1 MLDGVTP
8 FPAEFAARYRERG
21 YWQDRPLFDGF
32 RDCLR
37 KHAERVALIDMGG
50 PVTYRQLHER
60 SARLARALLDL
71 GFGPLDRVIVQL
83 PNTAV
88 FAYLYFALQRIG
100 AIPVLALPVHRKRE
114 ISQFAEIS
122 GARALAVPAA
132 SRGFDYTAMAREIM
146 DGQPALELC
155 LVQGGPVQE
164 GSCGDRFVRIE
175 DLLGREPQAG
185 QDALDRIRIDPADP
199 ALFLLSGGT
208 TGIPKLIP
216 RSHNDYLYNSRIA
229 ASVCE
234 IGAGD
239 VLLDVLP
246 IEHNLP
252 LGCPGMQGFLLSG
265 GTVVLGTSTRPRDVF
280 ELIQRHRVTHVH
292 LVPALLIR
300 WIDDP
305 AIAGYDL
312 SSLRVIQSGGQRLQP
327 EVRARAE
334 RALPGCFIQEN
345 FGMAEGLIMFVR
357 SADPDEVRR
366 VTCGRPASPD
376 DEVFLVDEDGNV
388 VPDGEPGELIVRGP
402 YTLRGYFRAPEH
414 NARAFTPEGFYRSGD
429 LLRKLPSG
437 NYVVEGRVKDLINR
451 GGEKISAEEVE
462 NLILAHPAVLN
473 VACVPYPDPVLGE
486 RMCACV
492 VLRPGRQLGFDELA
506 AFLLDFGI
514 AKFKLPE
521 RLEFF
526 DSLPL
531 SGFGKVSK
539 KDLAARL
546 AKPPASQRAAGSDW
560 AVFVPPDPPQGRGAC
575 DERRGKELPQGR
587 PGGERENSA
596 PEASEGPR
604 K

>member
-1 MLDGVTP
+1 VLDGVTP
-8 FPAEFAARYRERG
+8 FPAEFAARYRELG
-21 YWQDRPLFDGF
+21 YWEDRPLFDGF
-32 RDCLR
+32 TAALAAYAD
-37 KHAERVALIDMGG
+37 RVAVVDQTG
-50 PVTYRQLHER
+50 PVTYRQLDER
-60 SARLARALLDL
+60 SERLARALLDHGL
-71 GFGPLDRVIVQL
+71 SPLDRVIVQL

-88 FAYLYFALQRIG
+88 FVYLYFALQQIG
-100 AIPVLALPVHRKRE
+100 AVPVLALPGHRKRE
-114 ISQFAEIS
+114 ITQFAEIS
-122 GARALAVPAA
+122 AARALAGPGAA
-132 SRGFDYTAMAREIM
+132 RGFDFPAMAADVMTDRP
-146 DGQPALELC
+146 DLRLC
-155 LVQGGPVQE
+155 LVQGLHEAPN
-164 GSCGDRFVRIE
+164 DPRFVRLE
-175 DLLGREPQAG
+175 DLLSREPRSTRE
-185 QDALDRIRIDPADP
+185 ALAQISIDPADP

-216 RSHNDYLYNSRIA
+216 RTHNDYLYNSKA
-229 ASVCE
+229 AAAACE

-252 LGCPGMQGFLLSG
+252 LGCPGLQGFLLSG
-265 GTVVLGTSTRPRDVF
+265 GTVVLGTSTRARDVF
-280 ELIQRHRVTHVH
+280 ELIQRHRVTHIH

-305 AIAGYDL
+305 SLTEYDL

-327 EVRARAE
+327 EVRLRAE

-357 SADPDEVRR
+357 SSDPEETRR
-366 VTCGRPASPD
+366 ETCGRPASPA
-376 DEVFLVDEDGNV
+376 DEVYLVDEDGHV

-402 YTLRGYFRAPEH
+402 YTLRGYFRSPEH
-414 NARAFTPEGFYRSGD
+414 NARAFTLDGFYRSGD

-462 NLILAHPAVLN
+462 NLILSHEAVLN

-492 VLRPGRQLGFDELA
+492 VLRPGYSALSLESLVEFLAGFD
-506 AFLLDFGI
+506 I
-514 AKFKLPE
+514 ARFKLPE
-521 RLEFF
+521 RLELF
-526 DSLPL
+526 DALPL

-546 AKPPASQRAAGSDW
+546 A
-560 AVFVPPDPPQGRGAC
+560 
-575 DERRGKELPQGR
+575 
-587 PGGERENSA
+587 A
-596 PEASEGPR
+596 P
-604 K
+604 

>member
-8 FPAEFAARYRERG
+8 FPAEFAARYRELG
-21 YWQDRPLFDGF
+21 YWEDRPLFDGF
-32 RDCLR
+32 TAALAAYAD
-37 KHAERVALIDMGG
+37 RVAVVDEAG
-50 PVTYRQLHER
+50 PVTYSQLSER
-60 SARLARALLDL
+60 SERLARALLDRGL
-71 GFGPLDRVIVQL
+71 KPLDRIIVQL

-88 FAYLYFALQRIG
+88 FAYLYFALLRIG
-100 AIPVLALPVHRKRE
+100 AAPVLALPGHRRRE
-114 ISQFAEIS
+114 ITQFAGIS
-122 GARALAVPAA
+122 AAKALAVPAA
-132 SRGFDYTAMAREIM
+132 ARGFDFAAMAADVMTDRP
-146 DGQPALELC
+146 DLRLC
-155 LVQGGPVQE
+155 LIQGQDFEPN
-164 GSCGDRFVRIE
+164 DPRFVLLE
-175 DLLGREPQAG
+175 DLLSREPRSSRE
-185 QDALDRIRIDPADP
+185 ALEQISIDPSDP

-216 RSHNDYLYNSRIA
+216 RTHNDYLYNSKIA
-229 ASVCE
+229 AAACE
-234 IGAGD
+234 IGVGD

-252 LGCPGMQGFLLSG
+252 LGCPGLQGFLLSG

-280 ELIQRHRVTHVH
+280 ELIQRHRVTHIH

-305 AIAGYDL
+305 GINNYDL

-327 EVRARAE
+327 EVRLRAE

-357 SADPDEVRR
+357 SSDPPQVRR
-366 VTCGRPASPD
+366 ETCGRPASPA
-376 DEVFLVDEDGNV
+376 DEVYLVDEDGHV

-402 YTLRGYFRAPEH
+402 YTLRGYFRSPEH
-414 NARAFTPEGFYRSGD
+414 NARAFTPDGFYRSGD
-429 LLRKLPSG
+429 LLKKLPSG

-492 VLRPGRQLGFDELA
+492 VLRPGFSLSLAELVTFLAGFE
-506 AFLLDFGI
+506 I
-514 AKFKLPE
+514 ARFKLPE
-521 RLEFF
+521 RLEVFGT
-526 DSLPL
+526 LPL

-546 AKPPASQRAAGSDW
+546 AGS
-560 AVFVPPDPPQGRGAC
+560 
-575 DERRGKELPQGR
+575 
-587 PGGERENSA
+587 
-596 PEASEGPR
+596 
-604 K
+604 

>member
-8 FPAEFAARYRERG
+8 FPAEFAGRYAERG
-21 YWQDRPLFDGF
+21 YWEGRPLFDGF
-32 RDCLR
+32 TGAFAKYADQ
-37 KHAERVALIDMGG
+37 VAIIDENG
-50 PVTYRQLHER
+50 PVTYRQLDER
-60 SARLARALLDL
+60 SAHLARVLLDE
-71 GFGPLDRVIVQL
+71 GFGPLDRIIVQL
-83 PNTAV
+83 PNTAL
-88 FAYLYFALQRIG
+88 FGYLYFALQRIG
-100 AIPVLALPVHRKRE
+100 AAPVLALPGHRRRE

-122 GARALAVPAA
+122 GARALALPAA
-132 SRGFDYTAMAREIM
+132 ARGFDFTAMAAEVM
-146 DGQPALELC
+146 AAYPALERC
-155 LVQGGPVQE
+155 LVQGADGPLPDE
-164 GSCGDRFVRIE
+164 RFVRLE
-175 DLLGREPQAG
+175 DLLEREPRATAADVG
-185 QDALDRIRIDPADP
+185 RVRIDPAEP

-229 ASVCE
+229 AAVCA

-252 LGCPGMQGFLLSG
+252 LGCPGLQGFLLSG

-280 ELIQRHRVTHVH
+280 ELIQRHRVTHIH

-305 AIAGYDL
+305 SIAEYDL

-327 EVRARAE
+327 EVRLRAE

-357 SADPDEVRR
+357 ADDPPDVRR
-366 VTCGRPASPD
+366 ETCGRPASPD
-376 DEVFLVDEDGNV
+376 DEVYLVDEDGNV

-402 YTLRGYFRAPEH
+402 YTLRGYFRSPEH
-414 NARAFTPEGFYRSGD
+414 NARAFTPDGFYRSGD

-462 NLILAHPAVLN
+462 NLILSHPAVLN

-486 RMCACV
+486 RMCACLV
-492 VLRPGRQLGFDELA
+492 MREGRTVTKDELVRY
-506 AFLLDFGI
+506 LLDFDM

-521 RLEFF
+521 RVAFF
-526 DSLPL
+526 DTLPL

-539 KDLAARL
+539 KELTAGLAEA
-546 AKPPASQRAAGSDW
+546 AS
-560 AVFVPPDPPQGRGAC
+560 
-575 DERRGKELPQGR
+575 
-587 PGGERENSA
+587 
-596 PEASEGPR
+596 
-604 K
+604 

>member
-1 MLDGVTP
+1 MLAPGAVLDGVTP
-8 FPAEFAARYRERG
+8 FPAEFAARYRALG

-32 RDCLR
+32 TAAL
-37 KHAERVALIDMGG
+37 AAYAGRVAVVDEAG
-50 PVTYRQLHER
+50 PVTYRQLDER
-60 SARLARALLDL
+60 SEHLARALLDHGL
-71 GFGPLDRVIVQL
+71 RPLDRIIIQL
-83 PNTAV
+83 PNTAM

-100 AIPVLALPVHRKRE
+100 AVPVLALPGHRRRE
-114 ISQFAEIS
+114 ITQFAEIS
-122 GARALAVPAA
+122 GVRALAVPAA
-132 SRGFDYTAMAREIM
+132 ARGFDFTAMAAEIM
-146 DGQPALELC
+146 ADRPDLRLC
-155 LVQGGPVQE
+155 LVQGMNDGPN
-164 GSCGDRFVRIE
+164 DARFVRLE
-175 DLLGREPQAG
+175 DLLERSPGTSRE
-185 QDALDRIRIDPADP
+185 ALEEIRIDPADP

-216 RSHNDYLYNSRIA
+216 RTHNDYLYNSKA
-229 ASVCE
+229 AAAACE
-234 IGAGD
+234 IGPGD

-252 LGCPGMQGFLLSG
+252 LGCPGLQGFLLSG

-280 ELIQRHRVTHVH
+280 ELIQRHRVTHIH

-305 AIAGYDL
+305 LITKYDL

-327 EVRARAE
+327 EVRLRAE

-357 SADPDEVRR
+357 SADPPDVRR
-366 VTCGRPASPD
+366 ETCGRPASPA
-376 DEVFLVDEDGNV
+376 DEVYLVDEDGHV

-414 NARAFTPEGFYRSGD
+414 NTRAFTPDGFYRSGD

-462 NLILAHPAVLN
+462 NLILAHEAVLD

-492 VLRPGRQLGFDELA
+492 VPRPGRSLSLAELVTFQLGFE
-506 AFLLDFGI
+506 I

-526 DSLPL
+526 DALPL

-539 KDLAARL
+539 QDLAARL
-546 AKPPASQRAAGSDW
+546 AGGS
-560 AVFVPPDPPQGRGAC
+560 
-575 DERRGKELPQGR
+575 
-587 PGGERENSA
+587 
-596 PEASEGPR
+596 
-604 K
+604 

>member
-8 FPAEFAARYRERG
+8 FPAEFAARYRALG
-21 YWQDRPLFDGF
+21 YWEDRPLFDGF
-32 RDCLR
+32 TAALAAYAD
-37 KHAERVALIDMGG
+37 RVAVVDETG
-50 PVTYRQLHER
+50 PVTYSQLSDR
-60 SARLARALLDL
+60 SERLARALLDC
-71 GFGPLDRVIVQL
+71 GFEPLDRIIVQL
-83 PNTAV
+83 PNTAM
-88 FAYLYFALQRIG
+88 FAYLYFALLRIG
-100 AIPVLALPVHRKRE
+100 AAPVLALPGHRRRE
-114 ISQFAEIS
+114 ITQFAEIS
-122 GARALAVPAA
+122 AAKALAGPAA
-132 SRGFDYTAMAREIM
+132 ARGFDFAAMAADVMTDRP
-146 DGQPALELC
+146 DLRLC
-155 LVQGGPVQE
+155 LIQGLEEAPN
-164 GSCGDRFVRIE
+164 DPRFVRLE
-175 DLLGREPQAG
+175 DLLSREPRSSRE
-185 QDALDRIRIDPADP
+185 ALEQISIDPSDP

-216 RSHNDYLYNSRIA
+216 RTHNDYLYNSRIA
-229 ASVCE
+229 AAACE
-234 IGAGD
+234 IGVGD

-252 LGCPGMQGFLLSG
+252 LGCPGLQGFLLSG

-280 ELIQRHRVTHVH
+280 ELIQRHRVTHIH

-305 AIAGYDL
+305 AMNNYDL

-327 EVRARAE
+327 EVRLRAE

-357 SADPDEVRR
+357 SSDPWEVRR
-366 VTCGRPASPD
+366 ETCGRPASPA
-376 DEVFLVDEDGNV
+376 DEVYLVDEDGHV

-402 YTLRGYFRAPEH
+402 YTLRGYFRSPEH
-414 NARAFTPEGFYRSGD
+414 NARAFTPDGFYRSGD

-462 NLILAHPAVLN
+462 NLILSNKAVLN

-492 VLRPGRQLGFDELA
+492 VLRPGCSALSLEELVGFLRGFEIA
-506 AFLLDFGI
+506 A
-514 AKFKLPE
+514 FKLPE
-521 RLEFF
+521 RLELF
-526 DSLPL
+526 DTLPL

-546 AKPPASQRAAGSDW
+546 AAS
-560 AVFVPPDPPQGRGAC
+560 
-575 DERRGKELPQGR
+575 
-587 PGGERENSA
+587 
-596 PEASEGPR
+596 
-604 K
+604 

>member
-8 FPAEFAARYRERG
+8 FPAEFAARYRELG
-21 YWQDRPLFDGF
+21 YWEDRPLFDGF
-32 RDCLR
+32 TGALAA
-37 KHAERVALIDMGG
+37 HADRVAVVDEAG
-50 PVTYRQLHER
+50 PLTYRELDER
-60 SARLARALLDL
+60 SQRLARVLLDH
-71 GFGPLDRVIVQL
+71 GFKPLVRIIVQL

-88 FAYLYFALQRIG
+88 FAIFYFALQRIG
-100 AIPVLALPVHRKRE
+100 AVPVLALPGHRRRE
-114 ISQFAEIS
+114 ITQFAEIS

-132 SRGFDYTAMAREIM
+132 ARGFDFTAMAAEIM
-146 DGQPALELC
+146 ADRPDLRLC
-155 LVQGGPVQE
+155 LVQGMNDGPN
-164 GSCGDRFVRIE
+164 DARFVRLE
-175 DLLGREPQAG
+175 DLLERSPGTSRE
-185 QDALDRIRIDPADP
+185 ALEEIRIDPADP

-216 RSHNDYLYNSRIA
+216 RTHNDYLYNSKA
-229 ASVCE
+229 AAAACE
-234 IGAGD
+234 IGPGD

-252 LGCPGMQGFLLSG
+252 LGCPGLQGFLLSG

-280 ELIQRHRVTHVH
+280 ELIERHRVTHIH

-300 WIDDP
+300 WIDD
-305 AIAGYDL
+305 ALITKYDL

-327 EVRARAE
+327 EVRLRAE

-357 SADPDEVRR
+357 SADPPDVRR
-366 VTCGRPASPD
+366 ETCGRPASPA
-376 DEVFLVDEDGNV
+376 DEVYLVDEDGHV

-414 NARAFTPEGFYRSGD
+414 NTRAFTPDGFYRSGD

-462 NLILAHPAVLN
+462 NLILAHEAVLD

-492 VLRPGRQLGFDELA
+492 VPRPGRSLSLAELVTFLLGFE
-506 AFLLDFGI
+506 I

-526 DSLPL
+526 DALPL

-539 KDLAARL
+539 QDLAARL
-546 AKPPASQRAAGSDW
+546 AGGS
-560 AVFVPPDPPQGRGAC
+560 
-575 DERRGKELPQGR
+575 
-587 PGGERENSA
+587 
-596 PEASEGPR
+596 
-604 K
+604 

>member
-8 FPAEFAARYRERG
+8 FPAEFAARYRALG
-21 YWQDRPLFDGF
+21 YWEDRPLFDGF
-32 RDCLR
+32 TAALAAYAD
-37 KHAERVALIDMGG
+37 RVAVVDEAG
-50 PVTYRQLHER
+50 PVTYNQLSER
-60 SARLARALLDL
+60 SERLARVLLDVGL
-71 GFGPLDRVIVQL
+71 RPLDRVIVQL

-88 FAYLYFALQRIG
+88 FVYLYFALLRIG
-100 AIPVLALPVHRKRE
+100 AAPVLALPGHRRRE
-114 ISQFAEIS
+114 ITQFASIS
-122 GARALAVPAA
+122 GAQALAVPAA
-132 SRGFDYTAMAREIM
+132 ARGFDFAAMAADVMTDRP
-146 DGQPALELC
+146 DLRLC
-155 LVQGGPVQE
+155 LIQGPDFE
-164 GSCGDRFVRIE
+164 PNDPRFVRLE
-175 DLLGREPQAG
+175 DLLSREPRSSRE
-185 QDALDRIRIDPADP
+185 ALEQISIDPSDP

-216 RSHNDYLYNSRIA
+216 RTHNDYLYNSKIA
-229 ASVCE
+229 AAACE
-234 IGAGD
+234 IGVGD

-252 LGCPGMQGFLLSG
+252 LGCPGLQGFLLSG

-280 ELIQRHRVTHVH
+280 ELIQRHQVTHIH

-305 AIAGYDL
+305 LVSEYDL

-327 EVRARAE
+327 EVRLRAE

-357 SADPDEVRR
+357 SSDPPQVRR
-366 VTCGRPASPD
+366 ETCGRPASPA
-376 DEVFLVDEDGNV
+376 DEVYLVDEDGQV

-402 YTLRGYFRAPEH
+402 YTLRGYFRSPEH
-414 NARAFTPEGFYRSGD
+414 NARAFTPDGFYRSGD

-462 NLILAHPAVLN
+462 NLILSNKAVLN

-492 VLRPGRQLGFDELA
+492 VLRPGYSALSLEELV
-506 AFLLDFGI
+506 AFLRGFEI
-514 AKFKLPE
+514 AAFKLPE
-521 RLEFF
+521 RLEVF

-546 AKPPASQRAAGSDW
+546 AGS
-560 AVFVPPDPPQGRGAC
+560 
-575 DERRGKELPQGR
+575 
-587 PGGERENSA
+587 
-596 PEASEGPR
+596 
-604 K
+604 

>member
-8 FPAEFAARYRERG
+8 FPPEFAARYRERG
-21 YWQDRPLFDGF
+21 YWEDRPLFDGF
-32 RDCLR
+32 RETLR
-37 KHAERVALIDMGG
+37 HNADRVALIDAGG
-50 PVTYRQLHER
+50 PVTYSELDER
-60 SARLARALLDL
+60 SARMARALLDL
-71 GFGPLDRVIVQL
+71 GFGPLDRIIVQL
-83 PNTAV
+83 PNTAM
-88 FAYLYFALQRIG
+88 FAYLHFGLQRIG
-100 AIPVLALPVHRKRE
+100 AVPVLALPVHRKRE
-114 ISQFAEIS
+114 ITQFAEIS
-122 GARALAVPAA
+122 GATALAVPAVA
-132 SRGFDYTAMAREIM
+132 RGFDYTAMAREIM
-146 DGQPALELC
+146 ADHPRVELVLTQGADASDG
-155 LVQGGPVQE
+155 
-164 GSCGDRFVRIE
+164 RFIRIE
-175 DLLGREPQAG
+175 ELLEREPRASA
-185 QDALDRIRIDPADP
+185 DALDRIRIDPEDP

-208 TGIPKLIP
+208 TGVPKLIP
-216 RSHNDYLYNSRIA
+216 RSHNDYLYNSKIA

-234 IGAGD
+234 ISAGD

-280 ELIQRHRVTHVH
+280 ELIQRHRVTHIH

-305 AIAGYDL
+305 AISEYDL
-312 SSLRVIQSGGQRLQP
+312 RSLKVIQSGGQRLQP
-327 EVRARAE
+327 EVRSRAE
-334 RALPGCFIQEN
+334 KALPGCFIQEN

-357 SADPDEVRR
+357 SNDPEAARR
-366 VTCGRPASPD
+366 ETCGRPASPD
-376 DEVFLVDEDGNV
+376 DEVFLVDPEGQR

-402 YTLRGYFRAPEH
+402 YTLRGYFRSAEH
-414 NARAFTPEGFYRSGD
+414 NARAFTPDGFYKSGD

-492 VLRPGRQLGFDELA
+492 VPRPGCTLTFDELV
-506 AFLLDFGI
+506 AFLLGFGI

-526 DSLPL
+526 ADLPL

-539 KDLAARL
+539 KELAARL
-546 AKPPASQRAAGSDW
+546 KGNQ
-560 AVFVPPDPPQGRGAC
+560 
-575 DERRGKELPQGR
+575 
-587 PGGERENSA
+587 
-596 PEASEGPR
+596 
-604 K
+604 

>member
-8 FPAEFAARYRERG
+8 FPADFAARYRELG
-21 YWQDRPLFDGF
+21 YWEDRPLFDGF
-32 RDCLR
+32 T
-37 KHAERVALIDMGG
+37 AALARYADRTALADEAG
-50 PVTYRQLHER
+50 PVTYRQLDER
-60 SARLARALLDL
+60 SEHLARALLDL
-71 GFGPLDRVIVQL
+71 GFGRLDRIIVQL
-83 PNTAV
+83 PNTAI

-100 AIPVLALPVHRKRE
+100 AAPVLALPGHRRRE

-132 SRGFDYTAMAREIM
+132 ARGFDFTAMAAEIM
-146 DGQPALELC
+146 ADRPDLRAC
-155 LVQGGPVQE
+155 LVQGLTEAPN
-164 GSCGDRFVRIE
+164 DARFVRLE
-175 DLLGREPQAG
+175 DLLEREPGTSRA
-185 QDALDRIRIDPADP
+185 ALDQIGIDPADP

-216 RSHNDYLYNSRIA
+216 RTHNDYLYNSKIA
-229 ASVCE
+229 AAACE
-234 IGAGD
+234 IGPGD

-252 LGCPGMQGFLLSG
+252 LGCPGLQGFLLSG

-280 ELIQRHRVTHVH
+280 ELIQRHRVTHIH

-305 AIAGYDL
+305 SISEYDL

-327 EVRARAE
+327 EVRLRAE

-357 SADPDEVRR
+357 SADPPGVRR
-366 VTCGRPASPD
+366 ETCGRPASPG
-376 DEVFLVDEDGNV
+376 DEVYLVDEDGNV

-402 YTLRGYFRAPEH
+402 YTLRGYFRSPEH
-414 NARAFTPEGFYRSGD
+414 NARAFTPDGFYRSGD

-492 VLRPGRQLGFDELA
+492 VLRPGRSLSLPELVT
-506 AFLLDFGI
+506 FLLDFDM
-514 AKFKLPE
+514 AAFKLPE
-521 RLEFF
+521 RLEVLGT
-526 DSLPL
+526 LPL

-539 KDLAARL
+539 RELAAKL
-546 AKPPASQRAAGSDW
+546 AE
-560 AVFVPPDPPQGRGAC
+560 AV
-575 DERRGKELPQGR
+575 
-587 PGGERENSA
+587 S
-596 PEASEGPR
+596 
-604 K
+604 

>member
-8 FPAEFAARYRERG
+8 FPAEFAARYTERG
-21 YWQDRPLFDGF
+21 YWQNRPLFDGF
-32 RDCLR
+32 RDALAR
-37 KHAERVALIDMGG
+37 YADQVALVDDEG
-50 PVTYRQLHER
+50 PVTYRQLDDR
-60 SARLARALLDL
+60 AALLARVLLDL
-71 GFGPLDRVIVQL
+71 GFGPLDRIIVQL

-88 FAYLYFALQRIG
+88 FVYLYFALQRIG
-100 AIPVLALPVHRKRE
+100 AAPVLALPSHRKRE
-114 ISQFAEIS
+114 ITQFAEIS
-122 GARALAVPAA
+122 GARALVVPAVT
-132 SRGFDYTAMAREIM
+132 RGFDPTAMAADIM
-146 DGQPALELC
+146 ASHPGLELC
-155 LVQGGPVQE
+155 LVQGASGPLP
-164 GSCGDRFVRIE
+164 DPRFVRIE
-175 DLLGREPQAG
+175 ELLEGEPRASAESLRQVS
-185 QDALDRIRIDPADP
+185 IDPADP

-208 TGIPKLIP
+208 TGLPKLIP
-216 RSHNDYLYNSRIA
+216 RSHNDYLYNSKIA
-229 ASVCE
+229 AAACE

-252 LGCPGMQGFLLSG
+252 LGCPGLQGFLLSG

-280 ELIQRHRVTHVH
+280 ELIQRHRVSHIH

-305 AIAGYDL
+305 SITDYDL
-312 SSLRVIQSGGQRLQP
+312 SSLRVLQSGGQRLQP

-357 SADPDEVRR
+357 SSDPPGVRR
-366 VTCGRPASPD
+366 ETCGRPASPD
-376 DEVFLVDEDGNV
+376 DEVFLVDPEGHV

-414 NARAFTPEGFYRSGD
+414 NARAFTPDGFYRSGD
-429 LLRKLPSG
+429 LLRKMPSG

-492 VLRPGRQLGFDELA
+492 VLRPGHALTLEDLVR
-506 AFLLDFGI
+506 FLRDFEI
-514 AKFKLPE
+514 ARFKLPE

-526 DSLPL
+526 DTLPL

-539 KDLAARL
+539 KDLAADL
-546 AKPPASQRAAGSDW
+546 AGENA
-560 AVFVPPDPPQGRGAC
+560 PQP
-575 DERRGKELPQGR
+575 RR
-587 PGGERENSA
+587 
-596 PEASEGPR
+596 
-604 K
+604 

>member
-8 FPAEFAARYRERG
+8 FPAEFAARYRALG
-21 YWQDRPLFDGF
+21 YWEDRPLFDGF
-32 RDCLR
+32 RAALAA
-37 KHAERVALIDMGG
+37 HADRVAVIDEAG
-50 PVTYRQLHER
+50 PVTYRQLSER
-60 SARLARALLDL
+60 SERLALVLLEL
-71 GFGPLDRVIVQL
+71 GLRPLDRVVVQL

-88 FAYLYFALQRIG
+88 FAYLYFALLRIG
-100 AIPVLALPVHRKRE
+100 APPVLALPGHRKRE
-114 ISQFAEIS
+114 ISQFASIS
-122 GARALAVPAA
+122 DAVALAVPAA
-132 SRGFDYTAMAREIM
+132 ARGFDFTAMAADVMTDRP
-146 DGQPALELC
+146 DLRLC
-155 LVQGGPVQE
+155 LVQGLDGVPN
-164 GSCGDRFVRIE
+164 DPRFVRLE
-175 DLLGREPQAG
+175 DLLSRSPRTARP
-185 QDALDRIRIDPADP
+185 ALDEIRVDPADP

-216 RSHNDYLYNSRIA
+216 RTHNDYLYNSRVA
-229 ASVCE
+229 AAVSE
-234 IGAGD
+234 IGTGD

-252 LGCPGMQGFLLSG
+252 LGCPGLQGFLLSG

-280 ELIQRHRVTHVH
+280 ELIQRHRVTHIH
-292 LVPALLIR
+292 LVPALLIL

-305 AIAGYDL
+305 CLADYDL

-327 EVRARAE
+327 EVRLRAE

-357 SADPDEVRR
+357 SADPLDVRR
-366 VTCGRPASPD
+366 QTCGRPASPD
-376 DEVFLVDEDGNV
+376 DEVYLVDSEGQV
-388 VPDGEPGELIVRGP
+388 VPDGSPGELIVRGP
-402 YTLRGYFRAPEH
+402 YTLRGYFRSPEH
-414 NARAFTPEGFYRSGD
+414 NARAFTPDGFYRSGD

-492 VLRPGRQLGFDELA
+492 VLRPGFSSLSLDELVT
-506 AFLLDFGI
+506 FLRGFEI
-514 AKFKLPE
+514 ASFKLPE
-521 RLEFF
+521 RLEVL

-546 AKPPASQRAAGSDW
+546 SAS
-560 AVFVPPDPPQGRGAC
+560 
-575 DERRGKELPQGR
+575 
-587 PGGERENSA
+587 
-596 PEASEGPR
+596 
-604 K
+604 

>member
-8 FPAEFAARYRERG
+8 FPAEFAARYRELG
-21 YWQDRPLFDGF
+21 YWEDRPLFDGF
-32 RDCLR
+32 TAALDRYAD
-37 KHAERVALIDMGG
+37 RVAVIDDEG
-50 PVTYRQLHER
+50 PVTYARLGER
-60 SARLARALLDL
+60 SAHLARVLLDL
-71 GFGPLDRVIVQL
+71 GLRPLDRIVVQL

-100 AIPVLALPVHRKRE
+100 AAPVLALPGHRKRE
-114 ISQFAEIS
+114 ITQFAEIS

-132 SRGFDYTAMAREIM
+132 ARGFDFTAMAAGVM
-146 DGQPALELC
+146 AGQPGLDLC
-155 LVQGGPVQE
+155 LVQGATGPLPDE
-164 GSCGDRFVRIE
+164 RFLRIE
-175 DLLGREPQAG
+175 DLLQREPRASARALG
-185 QDALDRIRIDPADP
+185 QLTIDPAGP

-216 RSHNDYLYNSRIA
+216 RSHNDYLYNSKA
-229 ASVCE
+229 AAAACE
-234 IGAGD
+234 IGEGD

-252 LGCPGMQGFLLSG
+252 LGCPGLQGFLLSG

-280 ELIQRHRVTHVH
+280 ELIQRHRVTHIH

-305 AIAGYDL
+305 AITGYDL

-327 EVRARAE
+327 EVRLRAE

-357 SADPDEVRR
+357 SHDPLEVRR
-366 VTCGRPASPD
+366 ETCGRPVCPD
-376 DEVFLVDEDGNV
+376 DEVYLVGEDGQV

-402 YTLRGYFRAPEH
+402 YTLRGYFRSPEH
-414 NARAFTPEGFYRSGD
+414 NARAFTPDGFYRSGD

-492 VLRPGRQLGFDELA
+492 VLRDGRSLTLEELVR
-506 AFLLDFGI
+506 FLLDFGI
-514 AKFKLPE
+514 ATFKLPE
-521 RLEFF
+521 RMAFY
-526 DSLPL
+526 DTLPL

-539 KDLAARL
+539 KDLAASL
-546 AKPPASQRAAGSDW
+546 AG
-560 AVFVPPDPPQGRGAC
+560 
-575 DERRGKELPQGR
+575 
-587 PGGERENSA
+587 
-596 PEASEGPR
+596 PE
-604 K
+604 

>member
-21 YWQDRPLFDGF
+21 YWTDRPLFDGF
-32 RDCLR
+32 RDALR
-37 KHAERVALIDMGG
+37 RYADQVALVDADG
-50 PVTYRQLHER
+50 PVTYRQLDER
-60 SARLARALLDL
+60 SAHLARALLDL
-71 GFGPLDRVIVQL
+71 GLRPLDRIIVQL

-88 FAYLYFALQRIG
+88 FGYLYFALQRIG
-100 AIPVLALPVHRKRE
+100 VAPVLALPGHRRRE
-114 ISQFAEIS
+114 LTQFAEIS

-132 SRGFDYTAMAREIM
+132 ARGFDFTAMAADVM
-146 DGQPALELC
+146 AAQPGLETC
-155 LVQGGPVQE
+155 LVLGAPGPLA
-164 GSCGDRFVRIE
+164 DPRFVRLE
-175 DLLGREPQAG
+175 DLLEREPRTGAG
-185 QDALDRIRIDPADP
+185 ALREIGIDPADP

-216 RSHNDYLYNSRIA
+216 RSHNDYLYNSKIA
-229 ASVCE
+229 AAACE
-234 IGAGD
+234 IGPGD

-252 LGCPGMQGFLLSG
+252 LGCPGLQGFLLSG
-265 GTVVLGTSTRPRDVF
+265 GTVVLGPSTRPRDVF
-280 ELIQRHRVTHVH
+280 ELIQRHRVSHIH

-305 AIAGYDL
+305 SITEYDL
-312 SSLRVIQSGGQRLQP
+312 SSLRVLQSGGQRLQP

-357 SADPDEVRR
+357 STDPPQVRR
-366 VTCGRPASPD
+366 ETCGRPASPD
-376 DEVFLVDEDGNV
+376 DEVYLVDEDGNV

-402 YTLRGYFRAPEH
+402 YTLRGYFRSPEH
-414 NARAFTPEGFYRSGD
+414 NTRAFTPDGFYRSGD

-437 NYVVEGRVKDLINR
+437 HYVVEGRVKDLINR

-492 VLRPGRQLGFDELA
+492 VRRPGHALTLEELVK
-506 AFLLDFGI
+506 FLRDFEI
-514 AKFKLPE
+514 ATFKLPE

-526 DSLPL
+526 GTLPL

-539 KDLAARL
+539 RDLAARL
-546 AKPPASQRAAGSDW
+546 AA
-560 AVFVPPDPPQGRGAC
+560 
-575 DERRGKELPQGR
+575 
-587 PGGERENSA
+587 PGGDGGLGGHGGHGGLGD
-596 PEASEGPR
+596 EAG
-604 K
+604 

>member
-1 MLDGVTP
+1 VLDGVTP
-8 FPAEFAARYRERG
+8 FPAEFAARYRALGHWEN
-21 YWQDRPLFDGF
+21 RPLFDGF
-32 RDCLR
+32 TGALAA
-37 KHAERVALIDMGG
+37 HADRVAVVDEAG
-50 PVTYRQLHER
+50 PLTYRELDER
-60 SARLARALLDL
+60 SQRLARVLLDH
-71 GFGPLDRVIVQL
+71 GFKPLDRIIVQL

-88 FAYLYFALQRIG
+88 FAIFYFALQRIG
-100 AIPVLALPVHRKRE
+100 AVPVLALPGHRRRE
-114 ISQFAEIS
+114 ITQFAEIS

-132 SRGFDYTAMAREIM
+132 ARGFDFTAMAAEIM
-146 DGQPALELC
+146 ADRPDLRLC
-155 LVQGGPVQE
+155 LVQGMNDGPN
-164 GSCGDRFVRIE
+164 DARFVRLE
-175 DLLGREPQAG
+175 DLLERSPGTSRE
-185 QDALDRIRIDPADP
+185 ALEEIRIDPADP

-216 RSHNDYLYNSRIA
+216 RTHNDYLYNSKA
-229 ASVCE
+229 AAAACE
-234 IGAGD
+234 IGPGD

-252 LGCPGMQGFLLSG
+252 LGCPGLQGFLLSG

-280 ELIQRHRVTHVH
+280 ELIERHRVTHIH

-305 AIAGYDL
+305 LITKYDL

-327 EVRARAE
+327 EVRLRAE

-357 SADPDEVRR
+357 SADPPDVRR
-366 VTCGRPASPD
+366 ETCGRPASPA
-376 DEVFLVDEDGNV
+376 DEVYLVDEDGHV

-414 NARAFTPEGFYRSGD
+414 NTRAFTPDGFYRSGD

-462 NLILAHPAVLN
+462 NLILAHEAVLD

-492 VLRPGRQLGFDELA
+492 VPRPGRSLSLAELVTFLLGFE
-506 AFLLDFGI
+506 I

-526 DSLPL
+526 DALPL

-539 KDLAARL
+539 QDLAARL
-546 AKPPASQRAAGSDW
+546 AGGS
-560 AVFVPPDPPQGRGAC
+560 
-575 DERRGKELPQGR
+575 
-587 PGGERENSA
+587 
-596 PEASEGPR
+596 
-604 K
+604 

>member
-1 MLDGVTP
+1 MLDGATP

-21 YWQDRPLFDGF
+21 YWADIPLFDGF
-32 RDCLR
+32 RDAFR
-37 KHAERVALIDMGG
+37 GHADRVALIDPGG
-50 PVTYRQLHER
+50 PVTYRQLEER
-60 SARLARALLDL
+60 SAHFARALLGL
-71 GFGPLDRVIVQL
+71 GLRPLDRIIVQL
-83 PNTAV
+83 PNTAM
-88 FAYLYFALQRIG
+88 FAYLYFGLQRIG
-100 AIPVLALPVHRKRE
+100 AIPVLALPVHRRRE
-114 ISQFAEIS
+114 IAQFAEIS
-122 GARALAVPAA
+122 GARALAIPASA
-132 SRGFDYTAMAREIM
+132 RNFDFTAMAREVM
-146 DGQPALELC
+146 AGWPEPGLC
-155 LVQGGPVQE
+155 LVQGAPE
-164 GSCGDRFVRIE
+164 GAFGGGQPFGRIE
-175 DLLGREPQAG
+175 ELLEREPPAPESALAG
-185 QDALDRIRIDPADP
+185 IAIDPEDP

-216 RSHNDYLYNSRIA
+216 RTHNDYLYNSRLA

-234 IGAGD
+234 IGEGD

-265 GTVVLGTSTRPRDVF
+265 GTVVLSASTRPADVF
-280 ELIQRHRVTHVH
+280 GLIQRYRVTHIH

-305 AIAGYDL
+305 RIGEYDL

-334 RALPGCFIQEN
+334 KALPGCFIQEN

-357 SADPDEVRR
+357 TSDPDDVRR
-366 VTCGRPASPD
+366 ETCGRPSSPD
-376 DEVFLVDEDGNV
+376 DEVFLIDEDGNV

-414 NARAFTPEGFYRSGD
+414 NARAFTPDGFYRSGD

-492 VLRPGRQLGFDELA
+492 VLRPGRRLGFEELA

-514 AKFKLPE
+514 ATFKLPE

-546 AKPPASQRAAGSDW
+546 
-560 AVFVPPDPPQGRGAC
+560 
-575 DERRGKELPQGR
+575 E
-587 PGGERENSA
+587 GERS
-596 PEASEGPR
+596 
-604 K
+604 

>member
-8 FPAEFAARYRERG
+8 FPPEFAARYRERG
-21 YWQDRPLFDGF
+21 YWADRPLFDGF
-32 RDCLR
+32 RDTLQCN
-37 KHAERVALIDMGG
+37 AARVALIDSSG
-50 PVTYRQLHER
+50 PVTYAELDQRSER
-60 SARLARALLDL
+60 MARALLDL
-71 GFGPLDRVIVQL
+71 GFGPLDRIIVQL

-100 AIPVLALPVHRKRE
+100 AIPVLALPVHRRHEVAK
-114 ISQFAEIS
+114 FAEIS
-122 GARALAVPAA
+122 GAKALAVPAMA
-132 SRGFDYTAMAREIM
+132 RGFDYTAMAREIM
-146 DGQPALELC
+146 ADHPHVELVLTQGADASDGP
-155 LVQGGPVQE
+155 
-164 GSCGDRFVRIE
+164 FIRIE
-175 DLLGREPQAG
+175 ELLEHEPRTRPQA
-185 QDALDRIRIDPADP
+185 LDEIGIDPEDP

-216 RSHNDYLYNSRIA
+216 RSHNDYLYNSKIA

-234 IGAGD
+234 ISAGD

-280 ELIQRHRVTHVH
+280 ELIQRHHVTHIH

-305 AIAGYDL
+305 AIGDYDL
-312 SSLRVIQSGGQRLQP
+312 SSLKVIQSGGQRLQP
-327 EVRARAE
+327 EVRSRAE
-334 RALPGCFIQEN
+334 QALPGCFIQEN

-357 SADPDEVRR
+357 SNDPENVRR
-366 VTCGRPASPD
+366 ETCGRPASPD
-376 DEVFLVDEDGNV
+376 DEVFLVDPEGHR

-402 YTLRGYFRAPEH
+402 YTLRGYFRSPEH
-414 NARAFTPEGFYRSGD
+414 NARAFTPDGFYKSGD

-437 NYVVEGRVKDLINR
+437 NYVVAGRVKDLINR

-492 VLRPGRQLGFDELA
+492 VPRPGHTLTLDELTNFLLGFE
-506 AFLLDFGI
+506 I

-521 RLEFF
+521 RLEFAE
-526 DSLPL
+526 SLPL

-546 AKPPASQRAAGSDW
+546 ALADG
-560 AVFVPPDPPQGRGAC
+560 
-575 DERRGKELPQGR
+575 
-587 PGGERENSA
+587 
-596 PEASEGPR
+596 
-604 K
+604 

>member
-8 FPAEFAARYRERG
+8 FPPEFAARYRERG
-21 YWQDRPLFDGF
+21 YWEDRPLFDGF
-32 RDCLR
+32 RDVLR
-37 KHAERVALIDMGG
+37 KYADRVALIDDDG
-50 PVTYRQLHER
+50 PVTYRELDER
-60 SARLARALLDL
+60 SALMARALLDL
-71 GFGPLDRVIVQL
+71 GFQPLDRIIVQL
-83 PNTAV
+83 PNTAM
-88 FAYLYFALQRIG
+88 FAYLYFGLQRIG
-100 AIPVLALPVHRKRE
+100 AIPVLALPVHRRRE
-114 ISQFAEIS
+114 ITQFAEIS
-122 GARALAVPAA
+122 GAKALAIPAA
-132 SRGFDYTAMAREIM
+132 ARGFDFVAMAREVM
-146 DGQPALELC
+146 AGHPGLELC
-155 LVQGGPVQE
+155 LVQGAAKGTFSGQ
-164 GSCGDRFVRIE
+164 GDGRDDTHRPRFVRIE
-175 DLLGREPQAG
+175 ELLEREPAVSPEAVDQITINAE
-185 QDALDRIRIDPADP
+185 DPAI
-199 ALFLLSGGT
+199 FLLSGGT

-216 RSHNDYLYNSRIA
+216 RTHNDYLYNSKLA
-229 ASVCE
+229 ASVTGITE
-234 IGAGD
+234 GD

-265 GTVVLGTSTRPRDVF
+265 GTVVLSASARPADVF
-280 ELIQRHRVTHVH
+280 ERVQRHRVSHIH

-305 AIAGYDL
+305 CIAGYDL

-334 RALPGCFIQEN
+334 RALPGAFIMEN

-357 SADPDEVRR
+357 SNDPEEARR
-366 VTCGRPASPD
+366 ETCGRPSSPD
-376 DEVFLVDEDGNV
+376 DEVFLIDEDGNV

-429 LLRKLPSG
+429 LLRKTANG
-437 NYVVEGRVKDLINR
+437 NYLVEGRVKDLINR

-492 VLRPGRQLGFDELA
+492 VLRPGATLTFAELVGFLAGFD
-506 AFLLDFGI
+506 I

-521 RLEFF
+521 RLEVLAT
-526 DSLPL
+526 LPL

-546 AKPPASQRAAGSDW
+546 AAEPP
-560 AVFVPPDPPQGRGAC
+560 GA
-575 DERRGKELPQGR
+575 
-587 PGGERENSA
+587 
-596 PEASEGPR
+596 
-604 K
+604 

>member
-8 FPAEFAARYRERG
+8 FPAGFAARYRELG
-21 YWQDRPLFDGF
+21 YWEDRPLFDGF
-32 RDCLR
+32 TAALAAYAD
-37 KHAERVALIDMGG
+37 RVAVVDETG
-50 PVTYRQLHER
+50 PVTYRQLSER
-60 SARLARALLDL
+60 SERLARALLDVGL
-71 GFGPLDRVIVQL
+71 RPLDRVIVQL

-88 FAYLYFALQRIG
+88 FVYLYFALQQIG
-100 AIPVLALPVHRKRE
+100 AVPVLALPGHRKRE
-114 ISQFAEIS
+114 ITQFAEIS
-122 GARALAVPAA
+122 GATALAGPAA
-132 SRGFDYTAMAREIM
+132 ARGFDFLAMAADVMTDRP
-146 DGQPALELC
+146 DLRLC
-155 LVQGGPVQE
+155 LVQGLHDPPN
-164 GSCGDRFVRIE
+164 DPRFLRLE
-175 DLLGREPQAG
+175 DLLAREPRSG
-185 QDALDRIRIDPADP
+185 GEALEQISIDPADP

-216 RSHNDYLYNSRIA
+216 RTHNDYLYNSRVA
-229 ASVCE
+229 AAVCE

-252 LGCPGMQGFLLSG
+252 LGCPGLQGFLLSG

-280 ELIQRHRVTHVH
+280 ELIQRHRVTHIH

-305 AIAGYDL
+305 SLTEYDL

-327 EVRARAE
+327 EVRLRAE

-357 SADPDEVRR
+357 SSDPPAVRR
-366 VTCGRPASPD
+366 ETCGRPASPA
-376 DEVFLVDEDGNV
+376 DEVYLVDSEGQV
-388 VPDGEPGELIVRGP
+388 VPDGSPGELIVRGP
-402 YTLRGYFRAPEH
+402 YTLRGYFRSPEH
-414 NARAFTPEGFYRSGD
+414 NARAFTADGFYRSGD

-492 VLRPGRQLGFDELA
+492 VLRPVSSLSLESLVEFLAGFD
-506 AFLLDFGI
+506 I
-514 AKFKLPE
+514 ARFKLPE
-521 RLEFF
+521 RLEVF
-526 DSLPL
+526 DALPL

-546 AKPPASQRAAGSDW
+546 AGS
-560 AVFVPPDPPQGRGAC
+560 
-575 DERRGKELPQGR
+575 
-587 PGGERENSA
+587 
-596 PEASEGPR
+596 
-604 K
+604 

>member
-8 FPAEFAARYRERG
+8 FPAEFAARYRDLG
-21 YWQDRPLFDGF
+21 YWEDRPLFEGF
-32 RDCLR
+32 TGALAKYAD
-37 KHAERVALIDMGG
+37 RVAVADDDG
-50 PVTYRQLHER
+50 PVTYRQLDER
-60 SARLARALLDL
+60 SARLARVLLDL

-100 AIPVLALPVHRKRE
+100 AAPVLALPGHRKRE
-114 ISQFAEIS
+114 ITQFAEIS

-132 SRGFDYTAMAREIM
+132 ARGFDFTAMAAGIM
-146 DGQPALELC
+146 AGQPTLELC
-155 LVQGGPVQE
+155 LVQGLAPALGPQFL
-164 GSCGDRFVRIE
+164 SLE
-175 DLLGREPQAG
+175 DLLEREPRAG
-185 QDALDRIRIDPADP
+185 RAALDQISIDPADP

-216 RSHNDYLYNSRIA
+216 RSHNDYLYNSKIA
-229 ASVCE
+229 AAACE
-234 IGAGD
+234 IGEGD

-252 LGCPGMQGFLLSG
+252 LGCPGLQGFLLSG
-265 GTVVLGTSTRPRDVF
+265 GTVVLATSTRPRDVF

-305 AIAGYDL
+305 SITEYDL

-327 EVRARAE
+327 EARLRAE

-357 SADPDEVRR
+357 SSDPPDVRR
-366 VTCGRPASPD
+366 ETCGRPASPD

-402 YTLRGYFRAPEH
+402 YTLRGYFRSPEH
-414 NARAFTPEGFYRSGD
+414 NARAFTPDGFYRSGD
-429 LLRKLPSG
+429 LLRKMPSG

-486 RMCACV
+486 RMCACL
-492 VLRPGRQLGFDELA
+492 VLRPGQSLILGELVSFLLGFE
-506 AFLLDFGI
+506 I

-521 RLEFF
+521 RLAFF
-526 DSLPL
+526 DTLPL

-539 KDLAARL
+539 KDLAAILSEPSREP
-546 AKPPASQRAAGSDW
+546 K
-560 AVFVPPDPPQGRGAC
+560 GRGG
-575 DERRGKELPQGR
+575 DWTEERRRSDEGR
-587 PGGERENSA
+587 SRLKSG
-596 PEASEGPR
+596 PEASGESRASEG
-604 K
+604 

>member
-8 FPAEFAARYRERG
+8 FPAEFAARYRALG
-21 YWQDRPLFDGF
+21 YWEDRPLFDGF
-32 RDCLR
+32 TAALAVYAD
-37 KHAERVALIDMGG
+37 RVAVVDEAG
-50 PVTYRQLHER
+50 PVTYSQLSER
-60 SARLARALLDL
+60 SERLARVLLDVGL
-71 GFGPLDRVIVQL
+71 RPLDRVIVQL

-88 FAYLYFALQRIG
+88 FAYLYFALLRIG
-100 AIPVLALPVHRKRE
+100 AAPVLALPGHRRRE
-114 ISQFAEIS
+114 ITQFAEIS
-122 GARALAVPAA
+122 AAKALAGPGAA
-132 SRGFDYTAMAREIM
+132 RGFDFAAMAADVMSDRP
-146 DGQPALELC
+146 DLRLC
-155 LVQGGPVQE
+155 LIQGLEEAPN
-164 GSCGDRFVRIE
+164 DPRFVRLE
-175 DLLGREPQAG
+175 DLLSREPRSGRE
-185 QDALDRIRIDPADP
+185 ALEQISIDPSDP

-216 RSHNDYLYNSRIA
+216 RTHNDYLYNSKIA
-229 ASVCE
+229 AAACE
-234 IGAGD
+234 IGVGD

-252 LGCPGMQGFLLSG
+252 LGCPGLQGFLLSG

-280 ELIQRHRVTHVH
+280 ELIQRHRVSHIH

-305 AIAGYDL
+305 AIDNYDL

-327 EVRARAE
+327 EVRLRAE

-357 SADPDEVRR
+357 SSDPPRVRR
-366 VTCGRPASPD
+366 ETCGRPASPA
-376 DEVFLVDEDGNV
+376 DEVYLVDEDGRV

-402 YTLRGYFRAPEH
+402 YTLRGYFRSPEH
-414 NARAFTPEGFYRSGD
+414 NARAFTPDGFYRSGD

-462 NLILAHPAVLN
+462 NLILSNKAVLN

-492 VLRPGRQLGFDELA
+492 VLRPGFSLSLEELVTFLAGFE
-506 AFLLDFGI
+506 I
-514 AKFKLPE
+514 ARFKLPE
-521 RLEFF
+521 RLELV

-546 AKPPASQRAAGSDW
+546 SGS
-560 AVFVPPDPPQGRGAC
+560 
-575 DERRGKELPQGR
+575 
-587 PGGERENSA
+587 
-596 PEASEGPR
+596 
-604 K
+604 